1 MISLHLRAYAVR
13 MRAFLL
19 VLAVVLLGP
28 ACSGERKGPAEPP
41 KAPVRVAFSEVATVP
56 IELSAIGTVEPSAR
70 VSLRP
75 RVTGL
80 VTAVKFQ
87 EGADVAVGD
96 VLFLLDKRPFEVALR
111 EAESNLER
119 SRTQAA
125 NAAAEAAR
133 YEELAKAGVATRQ
146 DAELRRAEAR
156 AAAAAVDAFQAATV
170 ARRLDLEYT
179 TIRAPIAG
187 RTGSILVREGN
198 LVRAN
203 ETVLVEIVRLAP
215 AFVSFAIPEASVP
228 TLQHAMSSSS
238 GPLPVSAAAAPSG
251 DAGAPSNGEH
261 GTLSF
266 IDSTID
272 RATGTLRLRAT
283 FENTSKTLW
292 PGQFV
297 QATVRL
303 GVQEGAV
310 VIPSEALQTGP
321 SGTFVFVVGADETA
335 EMRPV
340 QPGERVAGGRIIV
353 QSGLSGGERVV
364 TDGQLRVQPGAKV
377 TIVGEGPASPAGAAP
392 APGQEAR

>member
-1 MISLHLRAYAVR
+1 MIFLHPIDAAR

-19 VLAVVLLGP
+19 VLAILVLGP
-28 ACSGERKGPAEPP
+28 ACSRERKGPAEPP
-41 KAPVRVAFSEVATVP
+41 RPPVRVAFSDVANVP

-87 EGADVAVGD
+87 EGADVAEGD
-96 VLFLLDKRPFEVALR
+96 VLFVLDKRPFEVALR
-111 EAESNLER
+111 EAEANLQR

-125 NAAAEAAR
+125 NAAAQADR
-133 YEELAKAGVATRQ
+133 YEELAREGVASRQ

-156 AAAAAVDAFQAATV
+156 AAAAAVDAFRAAMV

-179 TIRAPIAG
+179 TIRAPMAG

-228 TLQHAMSSSS
+228 TLQQAMANSS

-251 DAGAPSNGEH
+251 DAGAPNPGEE

-283 FENTSKTLW
+283 FENTSRTLW

-303 GVQEGAV
+303 GVREGAV

-321 SGTFVFVVGADETA
+321 AGTFVFVVGADEA
-335 EMRPV
+335 AQMRPV
-340 QPGERVAGGRIIV
+340 QVGERVAGGRILV
-353 QSGLSGGERVV
+353 QSGLTGGERVV
-364 TDGQLRVQPGAKV
+364 TDGQLRIQPGAKV
-377 TIVGEGPASPAGAAP
+377 TIVGEGPGSAAGAAP
-392 APGQEAR
+392 APGVEAR

>member
-1 MISLHLRAYAVR
+1 MISLHPIDAARRRAL
-13 MRAFLL
+13 LL
-19 VLAVVLLGP
+19 VLALALLAP
-28 ACSGERKGPAEPP
+28 ACSRERKGPAEPP
-41 KAPVRVAFSEVATVP
+41 RAPVRVAFSEVATVP

-87 EGADVAVGD
+87 EGADVAEGD
-96 VLFLLDKRPFEVALR
+96 VLFVLDKRPFEVALR

-125 NAAAEAAR
+125 NAEAEATR
-133 YEELAKAGVATRQ
+133 YEELAKAGVASRQ

-156 AAAAAVDAFQAATV
+156 AAAAAVDAFRAATV

-179 TIRAPIAG
+179 TIRAPMTG

-203 ETVLVEIVRLAP
+203 ESVLVEIVRLAP

-228 TLQHAMSSSS
+228 ALQQAMANSS

-251 DAGAPSNGEH
+251 DAGATGNGEH

-283 FENTSKTLW
+283 FDNTSRSLW

-310 VIPSEALQTGP
+310 VIPAEALQTGP
-321 SGTFVFVVGADETA
+321 SGTFVFVIGGDDAA
-335 EMRPV
+335 QMRPV
-340 QPGERVAGGRIIV
+340 QPGERVTGGRIIV
-353 QSGLSGGERVV
+353 QSGLAAGERVV

-377 TIVGEGPASPAGAAP
+377 TIVSEG
-392 APGQEAR
+392 PGQEAR

>member
-1 MISLHLRAYAVR
+1 
-13 MRAFLL
+13 
-19 VLAVVLLGP
+19 
-28 ACSGERKGPAEPP
+28 
-41 KAPVRVAFSEVATVP
+41 VRVAFYEVATVP
-56 IELSAIGTVEPSAR
+56 NEITANGTVEPSAR

-80 VTAVKFQ
+80 ITAVKFQ
-87 EGADVAVGD
+87 EGADVAEGD
-96 VLFLLDKRPFEVALR
+96 VLFVLDRRPFEVALR

-125 NAAAEAAR
+125 NAAAVAER
-133 YEELAKAGVATRQ
+133 FELLAKEGVASRQ

-156 AAAAAVDAFQAATV
+156 AAAADVEAFRAAAA

-179 TIRAPIAG
+179 TMRAPMAG

-215 AFVSFAIPEASVP
+215 AFVGFSIPEANVP
-228 TLQHAMSSSS
+228 TLQGAMAGSS
-238 GPLPVSAAAAPSG
+238 GPLPVSAAVAQGG
-251 DAGAPSNGEH
+251 DAGTFASGVQ

-266 IDSTID
+266 IDSSID
-272 RATGTLRLRAT
+272 RATGTLRIRAT
-283 FENTSKTLW
+283 FPNEERSLW

-303 GVQEGAV
+303 GVREGAV
-310 VIPSEALQTGP
+310 VVPAEALQTGP
-321 SGTFVFVVGADETA
+321 AGTFVFVIGEDQTA
-335 EMRPV
+335 QMRPV
-340 QPGERVAGGRIIV
+340 QAGERAEGGRIVV

-364 TDGQLRVQPGAKV
+364 TDGHLRIRPGGPV
-377 TIVGEGPASPAGAAP
+377 TIVGEAPAKAAGVGAGA
-392 APGQEAR
+392 GVGEEAR